1 MMKKLLQNLVLPFAL
16 FSSGILL
23 IGCEQATEP
32 NQQDIQ
38 TESSE
43 QHQSA
48 NTQSPEKAELKSG
61 NMLYIVRDVADMQ
74 LKAGEYVTQLQETQS
89 DLQAA
94 IEQHDQQQL
103 QEAATALQQ
112 QLTGFNNALNGL
124 NLKTQEINDIRE
136 KLLSANQQVL
146 ASPFLNGQV
155 DFSQVDFKKM
165 QQQMGTIQSE
175 MLKLAS
181 MMIPQQAEND
191 SSNTNQS

>member
-32 NQQDIQ
+32 NQQDIR
-38 TESSE
+38 TETSE
-43 QHQSA
+43 QNQSA
-48 NTQSPEKAELKSG
+48 STQNPDKAELKSG

-74 LKAGEYVTQLQETQS
+74 LKAGEYVTQLQETQT

-103 QEAATALQQ
+103 QHAATALQQ
-112 QLTGFNNALNGL
+112 QLTGFNNASYN
-124 NLKTQEINDIRE
+124 N
-136 KLLSANQQVL
+136 SCWL

>member
-16 FSSGILL
+16 FSSGLLL

-38 TESSE
+38 TETSE
-43 QHQSA
+43 QNQSA
-48 NTQSPEKAELKSG
+48 STQNPDKAELKSG

-74 LKAGEYVTQLQETQS
+74 LKAGEYVSQLQETQT
-89 DLQAA
+89 DLQSA

-103 QEAATALQQ
+103 QDAATALQQ

-175 MLKLAS
+175 MLKLAA

>member
-74 LKAGEYVTQLQETQS
+74 LKAGEYVTQLQETQN

-103 QEAATALQQ
+103 QDAAAALQQ

-146 ASPFLNGQV
+146 DSPFLNGQV

>member
-38 TESSE
+38 TETSE
-43 QHQSA
+43 QNQSA
-48 NTQSPEKAELKSG
+48 NTQSPDKAELKTG

-74 LKAGEYVTQLQETQS
+74 LKAGEYATQLQETQS

-124 NLKTQEINDIRE
+124 NLKTREINDIRE

>member
-38 TESSE
+38 TETSE
-43 QHQSA
+43 QNQSA
-48 NTQSPEKAELKSG
+48 STQNPDKAELKSG

-146 ASPFLNGQV
+146 TSPFLNGQV

>member
-1 MMKKLLQNLVLPFAL
+1 MKKLLQNLVLPFAL

-38 TESSE
+38 TETSE
-43 QHQSA
+43 QNQSA
-48 NTQSPEKAELKSG
+48 STQNPDKAELKSG

-124 NLKTQEINDIRE
+124 NLKTREINDIRE

-155 DFSQVDFKKM
+155 DFSQVDFKKI

>member
-38 TESSE
+38 TETSE
-43 QHQSA
+43 QNQSA

-103 QEAATALQQ
+103 QHAATA
-112 QLTGFNNALNGL
+112 
-124 NLKTQEINDIRE
+124 EINDIRE

>member
-38 TESSE
+38 TETSE
-43 QHQSA
+43 QNQSA
-48 NTQSPEKAELKSG
+48 NTQSPDKAELKTG

-74 LKAGEYVTQLQETQS
+74 LKAGEYVTQLQETQN
-89 DLQAA
+89 DLQTA

-175 MLKLAS
+175 MLKLAA

>member
-43 QHQSA
+43 QNQSA

-103 QEAATALQQ
+103 QQAATALQQ

>member
-38 TESSE
+38 TETSE
-43 QHQSA
+43 QNQSA
-48 NTQSPEKAELKSG
+48 STQNPDKAELKSG

-124 NLKTQEINDIRE
+124 NLKTREINDIRE